1 MIMEVD
7 SDIIIV
13 GGGLNGSLMAIAA
26 ANIGFSTIVLDSKDN
41 EASAENRFDGRS
53 YALALSSV
61 RLLKNLDIFEDII
74 DKSQPILDIKILDG
88 KLVQG
93 PSQFS
98 LHFDNNEIH
107 DGPMGQMVEDRFIRK
122 ALFTK
127 INKNEQIDY
136 KFNSKVTEHKKQSG
150 YISVTLDNGKKL
162 DTKLLVGAD
171 GRNSEI
177 ANRADIKKSGWKYN
191 QSALVCAIE
200 HEADHN
206 GVAWQYFMPSGPLAV
221 LPMTGKRSCIVWTE
235 QNANAKAINLF
246 DETRYTKILAARL
259 GNFLGKFKIIGDR
272 HTYPLELS
280 IADRFI
286 DERLALIGDAA
297 HSVHPIAG
305 QGLNA
310 GFKDIAVLAHIIQ
323 DAHNRG
329 EDLGSLGVL
338 KRYEEW
344 RRFDSAQLAY
354 STDLF
359 NKLFSNENEALRL
372 ARNIGLKLLD
382 SIPVAKRN
390 IIKEAAGITGELP
403 RLMH

>member
-1 MIMEVD
+1 MKVD

-41 EASAENRFDGRS
+41 EASAKNRFDGRS

-127 INKNEQIDY
+127 ISKNEQINY
-136 KFNSKVTEHKKQSG
+136 KFNSKVTEHKNQSG
-150 YISVTLDNGKKL
+150 YISVKLDNGKKL
-162 DTKLLVGAD
+162 NTKLLIGAD
-171 GRNSEI
+171 GRNSEL
-177 ANRADIKKSGWKYN
+177 ASRADIKKSGWKYN

-323 DAHNRG
+323 DAHHRG

>member
-1 MIMEVD
+1 MTID

-26 ANIGFSTIVLDSKDN
+26 AKLGFSSIVLDTK
-41 EASAENRFDGRS
+41 ENDTSRKNHFDGRS

-61 RLLKNLDIFEDII
+61 RLLKNIGVFEDIR
-74 DKSQPILDIKILDG
+74 DDSQPILDIKILDG

-107 DGPMGQMVEDRFIRK
+107 DGPMGQMVEDRFIRN

-127 INKNEQIDY
+127 IYESDQIDY
-136 KFNSKVTEHKKQSG
+136 KFASEVMEHKQEKG
-150 YISVTLDNGKKL
+150 YISVTLSNGKKL
-162 DTKLLVGAD
+162 NTRLVVGAD
-171 GRNSEI
+171 GKDSEL
-177 ANRADIKKSGWKYN
+177 ARRAGIRKSGWKYN
-191 QSALVCAIE
+191 QTALVCAIE
-200 HEADHN
+200 HEIEHN
-206 GVAWQYFMPSGPLAV
+206 GLAWQYFLPSGPLAI
-221 LPMTGKRSCIVWTE
+221 LPMKGKRSSVVWTE
-235 QNANAKAINLF
+235 QNMHAKTVNSCDKIK
-246 DETRYTKILAARL
+246 YTKILEARL

-272 HTYPLELS
+272 HSYPLELK
-280 IADRFI
+280 IADRFV
-286 DERLALIGDAA
+286 DERLALVGDAA
-297 HSVHPIAG
+297 HSIHPIAG

-310 GFKDIAVLAHIIQ
+310 GFKDIAVLAEVIQ
-323 DAHNRG
+323 DAFFRG
-329 EDLGSLGVL
+329 EDFGSLGVL

-344 RRFDSAQLAY
+344 RRFDSIQLAY

-372 ARNIGLKLLD
+372 VRNIGIKILD
-382 SIPVAKRN
+382 SIPIAKQK
-390 IIKEAAGITGELP
+390 IVKEAAGVTGELP

>member
-41 EASAENRFDGRS
+41 EASVENRFDGRS

-61 RLLKNLDIFEDII
+61 RLLKNLDIFKDII

-171 GRNSEI
+171 GRNSEL
-177 ANRADIKKSGWKYN
+177 ANRAEIKKSGWKYN

-382 SIPVAKRN
+382 SIPAAKRN

>member
-1 MIMEVD
+1 MKVD

-61 RLLKNLDIFEDII
+61 RLLKNLNIFEDII

-127 INKNEQIDY
+127 INKNKQIDY

-150 YISVTLDNGKKL
+150 YISITLDNGKKL
-162 DTKLLVGAD
+162 NTKLLVGAD
-171 GRNSEI
+171 GRNSEL

-323 DAHNRG
+323 DAHHRG

>member
-1 MIMEVD
+1 MKVD

-127 INKNEQIDY
+127 INKNKQIDY

-162 DTKLLVGAD
+162 NTKLLVGAD
-171 GRNSEI
+171 GRNSEL

-323 DAHNRG
+323 DAHHRG

>member
-1 MIMEVD
+1 MEVD
-7 SDIIIV
+7 SDIVIV

-41 EASAENRFDGRS
+41 EASVENRFDGRS

-61 RLLKNLDIFEDII
+61 RLLKNLNIFKDII

-127 INKNEQIDY
+127 INKNKQIDY

-171 GRNSEI
+171 GRNSEL
-177 ANRADIKKSGWKYN
+177 ANRAEIKKSGWKYN

-310 GFKDIAVLAHIIQ
+310 GFKDIAALAHIIQ

-382 SIPVAKRN
+382 NIPVAKRN